1 MIVYVLS
8 SPDDVIIMMTTN
20 RTIVDAARKAAKGS
34 NDKLEVMSWDTEKS
48 PICTINVRVE
58 QAEPAEQEEPAERE
72 PGNPPSRVL
81 P

>member
-1 MIVYVLS
+1 VIVYILS

-48 PICTINVRVE
+48 PLCTINVRVE
-58 QAEPAEQEEPAERE
+58 QEEPE